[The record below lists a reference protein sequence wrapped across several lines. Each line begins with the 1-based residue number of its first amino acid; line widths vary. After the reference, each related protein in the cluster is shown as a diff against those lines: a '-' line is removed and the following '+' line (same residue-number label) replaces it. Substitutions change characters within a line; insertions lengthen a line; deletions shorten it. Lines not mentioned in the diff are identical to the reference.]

1 MRSLL
6 STLIL
11 LSLSAPAFARD
22 LPEPESMALLAV
34 GVVAAL
40 VAARR
45 KRK

>member
-1 MRSLL
+1 MRSIV

-22 LPEPESMALLAV
+22 LPEPEALGLVAV
-34 GVVAAL
+34 GVIAAIVAL
-40 VAARR
+40 RR